1 VVDGKVINR
10 ELVLR
15 NAERDHAEGGA
26 GIVLRIKTEVYVG
39 CPRLRRRYLR
49 IRYDNFV
56 FIEK

>member
-26 GIVLRIKTEVYVG
+26 GIVLRIKTEVVCWLPQAKAG
-39 CPRLRRRYLR
+39 ISSDTLR
-49 IRYDNFV
+49 
-56 FIEK
+56 